1 MMENL
6 NSKKINAVYIGLD
19 NVLINQIK
27 TLNDSFDLVF
37 YPTPLLASR
46 ELTKQFSP
54 DLVFFED
61 SLAGMESIE
70 FFRHLITLKGQ
81 KRVIFILL
89 GRISNPETLKR
100 AIASGINDYYTLPFE
115 TESLK
120 KRVYFLMENMNK
132 LRKSKRDLKYKTYKI
147 VFIKRLFD
155 IVVAGSALLLL
166 SPFLLLIIIAIRLE
180 SKGKV
185 YYISKRVGTGYQIFD
200 FYKLRSM
207 HTGADAKLKEMK
219 NLNQYSQESSANE
232 DNNECPDCKRLGEPC
247 SRILYLD
254 GVEVCENQY
263 LKGKKR
269 KTETAF
275 VKIADDPRITRVG
288 KFIRNT
294 SIDELPQLINVIKG
308 DMSIVG
314 NRPLPLYEAEM
325 LTTDQWSERFFG
337 PAGITGL
344 WQVMKRGNSGGM
356 SAEERKE
363 LDNNYARNYS
373 FARDIKIILMT
384 IPALFQKENV

>member
-1 MMENL
+1 MENL
-6 NSKKINAVYIGLD
+6 NSKKIITAYIGID
-19 NVLINQIK
+19 KELI
-27 TLNDSFDLVF
+27 TLLQSLHDYFTISYYN
-37 YPTPLLASR
+37 TPLDASR
-46 ELTKQFSP
+46 ELTKNFGP
-54 DLVFFED
+54 DLIFFED
-61 SLAGMESIE
+61 SLPGIDCIE
-70 FFRHLITLKGQ
+70 FFSHLNSLKGQ
-81 KRVIFILL
+81 KKVIFILL
-89 GRISNPETLKR
+89 GHKRNPEILKKTLL
-100 AIASGINDYYTLPFE
+100 SGINDYYTLPFKP
-115 TESLK
+115 ESLK
-120 KRVYFLMENMNK
+120 SRVKFLIENRDKNI
-132 LRKSKRDLKYKTYKI
+132 KSKRELIYKTYKI
-147 VFIKRLFD
+147 AFIKRLFD
-155 IVVAGSALLLL
+155 IVVAGFALLLL
-166 SPFLLLIIIAIRLE
+166 SPFLLLVIIAIRLE

-207 HTGADAKLKEMK
+207 CTGADKKLKEMK
-219 NLNQYSQESSANE
+219 NLNKYSREISGNE
-232 DNNECPDCKRLGEPC
+232 DTNECPDCKKQGEPC
-247 SRILYLD
+247 SKILYLD
-254 GVEVCENQY
+254 GVEICENLY
-263 LKGKKR
+263 LKRKKN

-288 KFIRNT
+288 RFIRNT
-294 SIDELPQLINVIKG
+294 SIDELPQLINVLKG

-325 LTTDQWSERFFG
+325 LTTDQWSDRFFG

-344 WQVMKRGNSGGM
+344 WQVMKRGNAGGM